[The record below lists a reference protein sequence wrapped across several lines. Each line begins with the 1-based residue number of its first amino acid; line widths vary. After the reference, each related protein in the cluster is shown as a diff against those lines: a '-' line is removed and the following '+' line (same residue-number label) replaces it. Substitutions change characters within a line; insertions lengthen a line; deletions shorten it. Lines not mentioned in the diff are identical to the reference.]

1 MAKSNDLARII
12 SGCKSG
18 DAESFSEVVDIYASR
33 FYGYFYRLT
42 GNRETSDD
50 LLSEL
55 FVKLVEK
62 IGSFKGGSFESWLF
76 KIASNI
82 FYDYL
87 RDKQRQKKSFE
98 VQKSQF
104 ESEVT
109 EAKESGSERIDE
121 LQTQLGKLD
130 TDTRELI
137 MLRFYSQ
144 ASFKEIAAMRSEP
157 IGTTLSKLHRG
168 LKKLRELMESEMTMN
183 GETEENL
190 RDLFEKFLD
199 SEQAGQAVED
209 IQKGERILREPAC
222 T

>member
-1 MAKSNDLARII
+1 MAKNDDLARII

-18 DAESFSEVVDIYASR
+18 NADSFSEIVDIYGNRA
-33 FYGYFYRLT
+33 YGYFYRLT
-42 GNRETSDD
+42 GDRETSDD

-62 IGSFKGGSFESWLF
+62 ISSFKGGSFDGWLF

-87 RDKQRQKKSFE
+87 RDKQRQKKLFDA
-98 VQKSQF
+98 QKRQF
-104 ESEVT
+104 EPEEVT
-109 EAKESGSERIDE
+109 YAKESDGEKFDE

-137 MLRFYSQ
+137 MLRFYSEV
-144 ASFKEIAAMRSEP
+144 SFKEIAAMRSEP

-168 LKKLRELMESEMTMN
+168 LKKLRELME
-183 GETEENL
+183 
-190 RDLFEKFLD
+190 
-199 SEQAGQAVED
+199 
-209 IQKGERILREPAC
+209 QK
-222 T
+222 

>member
-1 MAKSNDLARII
+1 MAKNNDLARII
-12 SGCKSG
+12 SSCKSG
-18 DAESFSEVVDIYASR
+18 DNESFSELVDIYASR
-33 FYGYFYRLT
+33 VYGYFYRLT

-76 KIASNI
+76 KTASNI

-87 RDKQRQKKSFE
+87 RDKQRQKKTFE
-98 VQKSQF
+98 VRKRQL
-104 ESEVT
+104 ESEVI
-109 EAKESGSERIDE
+109 EDKQSGSERVDE
-121 LQTQLGKLD
+121 LQKQLNRLD

-168 LKKLRELMESEMTMN
+168 LKKLQELME
-183 GETEENL
+183 
-190 RDLFEKFLD
+190 RK
-199 SEQAGQAVED
+199 
-209 IQKGERILREPAC
+209 
-222 T
+222 

>member
-12 SGCKSG
+12 TGCKSG

-42 GNRETSDD
+42 GNKETSDD

-62 IGSFKGGSFESWLF
+62 IGSFRDGSFESWLF

-87 RDKQRQKKSFE
+87 RDKQRQKKLFDA
-98 VQKSQF
+98 QKNQF
-104 ESEVT
+104 ESEEIT
-109 EAKESGSERIDE
+109 YAKESGSERIDE
-121 LQTQLGKLD
+121 LQTQLGRLD

-144 ASFKEIAAMRSEP
+144 VSFKEIAAMRSEP

-168 LKKLRELMESEMTMN
+168 LKKLQKLME
-183 GETEENL
+183 
-190 RDLFEKFLD
+190 
-199 SEQAGQAVED
+199 
-209 IQKGERILREPAC
+209 QK
-222 T
+222 